1 LEGVHAIDI
10 ITTQGRFSFFTM
22 AWDKVDLPEPELPA
36 TPIMLTSAQGGE

>member
-1 LEGVHAIDI
+1 MDK
-10 ITTQGRFSFFTM
+10 ITTQGRFSFLTI